1 MNSSCSP
8 GCLCDCC
15 VGTEQ
20 RTPRSVANPQGRNRL
35 RYRVGQYGDFMRSMI
50 ADLGPIF
57 VLLKFVSAPVS
68 AFLLWREH
76 HPWTALMAL
85 LWPVLGPLVAGW
97 LLAAPY
103 ALLVLTRVGEQ
114 AQIGADLR
122 VPHLFCDPKRAER
135 VELESRDDAA
145 GYAARE
151 QVWLGRLES
160 MISAPH
166 ANVLVAC
173 GASHV
178 GTFSDV
184 LQARSLL
191 SRVLVED
198 WTTL

>member
-1 MNSSCSP
+1 M
-8 GCLCDCC
+8 
-15 VGTEQ
+15 
-20 RTPRSVANPQGRNRL
+20 
-35 RYRVGQYGDFMRSMI
+35 
-50 ADLGPIF
+50 
-57 VLLKFVSAPVS
+57 
-68 AFLLWREH
+68 
-76 HPWTALMAL
+76 
-85 LWPVLGPLVAGW
+85 AGW

-135 VELESRDDAA
+135 AELESRDDAA

-166 ANVLVAC
+166 ANVLFAC